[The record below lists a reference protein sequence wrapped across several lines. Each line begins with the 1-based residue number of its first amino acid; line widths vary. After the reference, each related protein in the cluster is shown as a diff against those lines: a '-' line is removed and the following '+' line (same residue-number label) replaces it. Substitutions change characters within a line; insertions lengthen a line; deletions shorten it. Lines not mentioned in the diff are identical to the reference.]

1 MEQNIVIDKKI
12 AVYIKNAANAFE
24 QYHNAFVNERNN
36 CDESKIAKERYYCK
50 VIFFGNLDRILD
62 SINTVKK
69 DEFAILMRIV
79 NFILQ
84 TNYHV
89 VFPYDKCGWPATP
102 RIETTDLYS
111 DDGHFPSNRSEFL
124 CRVKDNIIRYNR
136 IISHPKI
143 ADYIGKKF

>member
-1 MEQNIVIDKKI
+1 MEQAIVIDKKI

-24 QYHNAFVNERNN
+24 QYRNAFERNN
-36 CDESKIAKERYYCK
+36 CDNKITKERYYCK

-69 DEFAILMRIV
+69 DEFTILMRIV

-84 TNYHV
+84 TNYRV
-89 VFPYDKCGWPATP
+89 VFPYDNCGWPVTP
-102 RIETTDLYS
+102 RIKTADLYS

-124 CRVKDNIIRYNR
+124 CRVKDNITRYNR
-136 IISHPKI
+136 IISHPT
-143 ADYIGKKF
+143 DYIGMKF

>member
-12 AVYIKNAANAFE
+12 AIYIKNAANAFE
-24 QYHNAFVNERNN
+24 KYRNAFSNERNN
-36 CDESKIAKERYYCK
+36 CDDTKIKKERYYCK

-69 DEFAILMRIV
+69 DEFTILMRIV

-84 TNYHV
+84 ANYRV

-102 RIETTDLYS
+102 KIENTDVYL
-111 DDGHFPSNRSEFL
+111 DDGRFPSNRSEFL
-124 CRVKDNIIRYNR
+124 CCIKDKIIRYNR
-136 IISHPKI
+136 IISRPKI
-143 ADYIGKKF
+143 ADYIGMKF